1 MNNQSSKIKKIKRI
15 HRTYA
20 AIQKQLKIAK
30 SFGHSIY
37 LKEPHRL
44 AKQHA
49 MDCGN
54 PKCLVCHSEKVFN
67 QPTLQERRSR
77 EALKKDSQNNNIIEE

>member
-1 MNNQSSKIKKIKRI
+1 MSDQSNKIKKSKRI
-15 HRTYA
+15 QRTTN

-30 SFGHSIY
+30 SFGHSRY

-67 QPTLQERRSR
+67 RPTLQERRLVES
-77 EALKKDSQNNNIIEE
+77 LKKDSQNDNNIEE

>member
-30 SFGHSIY
+30 SFGHTRYI
-37 LKEPHRL
+37 KEPHRL
-44 AKQHA
+44 AKHHA

-67 QPTLQERRSR
+67 QPTLQERRLFES
-77 EALKKDSQNNNIIEE
+77 LKKDSQNDNNIGE